1 MRRISR
7 IDRSVD
13 LLRTRSISQNPF
25 AYRCSA
31 CRNQA
36 SSFSTS
42 LRGADKESLGQ
53 RVRRSLFKQSTAT
66 SSDPYTGPSQLLA
79 KEAESK
85 LERKEAGPRAE
96 RKEIRAAEDAEDYQP
111 ADNGKELETIG
122 GYEASWGEELD
133 AQYPYKLFFPEEKI
147 ESSAKATAA
156 LHRALVEVFAL
167 RQAGRPLSE
176 ISQTQPGID
185 LTENVQI
192 NPSESGAILQFLE
205 NGSLEQIIQ
214 SLAPPMATSKKGKQR
229 RKARLAATSSIDET
243 SEKTAPTESEE
254 DVAADRSP
262 IDPLHP
268 EPTPKIDETV
278 KKENPTES
286 EEDVAA
292 DRSTVDPLKDSAEA
306 LVASWGNSWLQISLA
321 DPAIKF
327 AVGHIIKTF
336 DEAFTDN
343 LQVVKRTMQLTGQRI
358 PDHAINHSSTVEKL
372 LQHLIAPPKPPTLN
386 KALEEAQI
394 LSLPNV
400 SVIGKRVTPID
411 KERNIGRLKV
421 IRQEFK
427 SRGLSQSQESGWTGR
442 QRNKEI

>member
-1 MRRISR
+1 MRRITR

-31 CRNQA
+31 CRNQT

-79 KEAESK
+79 KEAEPK
-85 LERKEAGPRAE
+85 FE
-96 RKEIRAAEDAEDYQP
+96 RKEIRAPEDAEDYQP
-111 ADNGKELETIG
+111 ADNGKELEVIG

-185 LTENVQI
+185 FTENVQI
-192 NPSESGAILQFLE
+192 NPSDSGAILQFLE

-214 SLAPPMATSKKGKQR
+214 SLAPPMTPSKKSKQK

-278 KKENPTES
+278 KKETPTES
-286 EEDVAA
+286 EEDIAA

-327 AVGHIIKTF
+327 AVGYVTKKLMKHLLIIY
-336 DEAFTDN
+336 
-343 LQVVKRTMQLTGQRI
+343 R
-358 PDHAINHSSTVEKL
+358 L
-372 LQHLIAPPKPPTLN
+372 LN
-386 KALEEAQI
+386 AQC
-394 LSLPNV
+394 N
-400 SVIGKRVTPID
+400 
-411 KERNIGRLKV
+411 
-421 IRQEFK
+421 
-427 SRGLSQSQESGWTGR
+427 
-442 QRNKEI
+442 

>member
-167 RQAGRPLSE
+167 RQAGRPLWE

-327 AVGHIIKTF
+327 AV
-336 DEAFTDN
+336 
-343 LQVVKRTMQLTGQRI
+343 VKRTMQLTGQRI
-358 PDHAINHSSTVEKL
+358 PDHAINHSNTVEKL

-386 KALEEAQI
+386 KALEEEQI